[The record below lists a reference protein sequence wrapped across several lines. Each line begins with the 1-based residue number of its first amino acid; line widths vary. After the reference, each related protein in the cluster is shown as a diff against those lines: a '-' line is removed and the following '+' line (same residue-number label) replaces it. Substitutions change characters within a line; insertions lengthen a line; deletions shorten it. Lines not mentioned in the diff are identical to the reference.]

1 MERMSVSKQERKN
14 SARGTRP
21 SRSRTTRTP
30 RATHTARTTNSA
42 RSSHATPARRAAL
55 QALDQF
61 DQQGGYI
68 RPLVQNLI
76 QHKQM
81 SSADKAFAQVLALGV
96 VTYRG
101 VLDELINGVLKSPDD
116 IKDNVRRALQIATY
130 ELYFLDKSAHAAVDQ
145 GVELVRFVNPRA
157 AGVANFV
164 MRRLSEKRPDFPFG
178 NPEADLDALSR
189 LHGFP
194 SWLAKRLIDDL
205 GRSKAEK
212 LMAQSNKPA
221 ALYFMINTL
230 RVPGPQTCT
239 VLAQHGFKLK
249 RVESYGETSDFPTL
263 CCDDRTLVSDPLFSG
278 LLQEGAIIVSD
289 WAAQQV
295 VQCALPKA
303 QPRSMLEIGAG
314 RGTKTVMIQTASVN
328 RYGMQIELDCLDL
341 NKERLE
347 ELTRRT
353 AKGNVSVRAIIY
365 DDATKLSR
373 VGSKQYDV
381 VFIDAPCSGTGT
393 LDKHPEIR
401 WRITSQEI
409 GSLAALQRSILNTA
423 STHVA
428 PGGRLVYAT
437 CSALTQE
444 NQDVIDAF
452 LATEQG
458 ASFAPVSLG
467 SADHDSFFSLDTDQV
482 CDAHFCSVLV
492 KN

>member
-1 MERMSVSKQERKN
+1 MSKQTQN
-14 SARGTRP
+14 
-21 SRSRTTRTP
+21 RSSTTR
-30 RATHTARTTNSA
+30 AINSA
-42 RSSHATPARRAAL
+42 RSSQATPARRVAL

-61 DQQGGYI
+61 DQQSGYI
-68 RPLVQNLI
+68 RPLVQNLV

-96 VTYRG
+96 VSHRG

-130 ELYFLDKSAHAAVDQ
+130 ELYFLDKGAHAAVDQ

-164 MRRLSEKRPDFPFG
+164 MRRLSEKRSDFPFG
-178 NPEADLDALSR
+178 NPETDLKALAR
-189 LHGFP
+189 MYGFP
-194 SWLAKRLIDDL
+194 LWLTKRFIADL
-205 GRSKAEK
+205 GRSNAEK
-212 LMAQSNKPA
+212 LMAQSNTPA
-221 ALYFMINTL
+221 PLYFMINTL
-230 RVPGPQTCT
+230 RVSGPQTCAA
-239 VLAQHGFKLK
+239 LAQHGFELK
-249 RVESYGETSDFPTL
+249 CVELYGKSCDFPTFY
-263 CCDDRTLVSDPLFSG
+263 CEDRTLVSDPLFSG

-295 VQCALPKA
+295 VQCALPKTR
-303 QPRSMLEIGAG
+303 PSSMLEIGSG
-314 RGTKTVMIQTASVN
+314 RGTKTVMIQAASAK
-328 RYGMQIELDCLDL
+328 RYGTQISLDCLDL

-347 ELTRRT
+347 ELKRRT
-353 AKGNVSVRAIIY
+353 AKGHVSVHSIMN

-401 WRITSQEI
+401 WRITPQEI
-409 GSLAALQRSILNTA
+409 GSLAALQRSILSAA
-423 STHVA
+423 SAHVA

-437 CSALTQE
+437 CSALAQE
-444 NQDVIDAF
+444 NQEVIDAF
-452 LATEQG
+452 LASDQG
-458 ASFAPVSLG
+458 ASFSPASLDATDRG
-467 SADHDSFFSLDTDQV
+467 SFFSLDTEQV